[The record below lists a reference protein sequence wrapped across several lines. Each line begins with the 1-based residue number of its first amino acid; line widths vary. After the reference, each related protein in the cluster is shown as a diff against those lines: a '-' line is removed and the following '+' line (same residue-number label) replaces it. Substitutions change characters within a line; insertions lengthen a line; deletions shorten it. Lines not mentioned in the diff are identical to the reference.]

1 MHRYFL
7 IPVITFFIIICLIVF
22 YLQYIYEDWKYFYI
36 GKKEEIVIPD
46 ICDDENDIEI
56 ISHSTDHISN
66 RSFKDNIDTT
76 SHFLFHAI
84 YLLPCEREDRKF
96 DNNKNIHYS
105 LETINKWFLGKT
117 NNQIIN
123 YDRTND
129 GIIDTTFIRVNK
141 TLNWFTQFRSKE
153 NNKQDTSSR
162 IENIILSH
170 ASIFHNFDKKK
181 FIVFFD
187 GWEKR
192 ELLFTEICG
201 RSRFNGK
208 VSVFYTDTKWNKNR
222 SCGSDNLNI
231 SINEEFGESEGT
243 ILHEML
249 HTLGVPPKC
258 SNNLD
263 SENIFHVSDSSD
275 DIMNKVSGSLY
286 LDFNNDDYYRHN
298 IKDCL
303 DLSNSNYLIYSNRN

>member
-1 MHRYFL
+1 M
-7 IPVITFFIIICLIVF
+7 FIA
-22 YLQYIYEDWKYFYI
+22 E
-36 GKKEEIVIPD
+36 KKEVVIPN
-46 ICDDENDIEI
+46 ICDDESDIEI

-76 SHFLFHAI
+76 SQFLFHAI

-162 IENIILSH
+162 IEKIILSN
-170 ASIFHNFDKKK
+170 AKFFHKFDKKK
-181 FIVFFD
+181 FIVFFE

-192 ELLFTEICG
+192 RSIFIDICG
-201 RSRFNGK
+201 RSRFEGKIAIFYTNGK
-208 VSVFYTDTKWNKNR
+208 WKKDMGNNEKIF
-222 SCGSDNLNI
+222 SCTIDNLKN
-231 SINEEFGESEGT
+231 SDDEEFGESEGT

-249 HTLGVPPKC
+249 HTLGMPPKC
-258 SNNLD
+258 ANNLD
-263 SENIFHVSDSSD
+263 PESIYHVKDSKD
-275 DIMNKVSGSLY
+275 DILNKVSGSIY
-286 LDFNNDDYYRHN
+286 LDFNNDDYYKHN
-298 IKDCL
+298 ITDCA
-303 DLSNSNYLIYSNRN
+303 DLSKSNYLISIP